1 MKKMFVRTLI
11 SALLIFLFL
20 STSYSATVY
29 NTIQLRRGSSTAWTA
44 SNPILAQGEPGY
56 ETDTGRLKIG
66 DGLTHWASL
75 AYYPTTYSEE
85 WIQQNAT
92 FTYVS
97 ATKFSTV
104 GNVTESYPVGIRV
117 KAIVTAGTIYGTVTD
132 SSASGLPTITTVTV
146 SWDSGSLDSGLS
158 AISIGIFSPVNSSV
172 PPQFF
177 VATGIVVPYGGS
189 TAPIGW
195 LMCYGQAVSR
205 TTYANLFAVIGTTF
219 GAGNGSTTF
228 NVPDLRGRAAIG
240 PDNMGGGAAGRVAA
254 ATSAGYTAGAETI
267 DVAHTHTTV
276 DHVLSINEIPSHSHT
291 TTFWPQQ
298 GADEMWG
305 GQYGTGAKTSS
316 SSYAASTSY
325 VGGGAAHNHGATE
338 SSLSATQAIMNPYV
352 AINYIIRY

>member
-1 MKKMFVRTLI
+1 MNRLTKIFI
-11 SALLIFLFL
+11 SILFL
-20 STSYSATVY
+20 LVFASTSFSATIY
-29 NTIQLRRGSSTAWTA
+29 NTIQLRRGTAAVWTS

-66 DGLTHWASL
+66 DGTTHWTSVP
-75 AYYPTTYSEE
+75 YYPTTYSEE

-117 KAIVTAGTIYGTVTD
+117 KAIVTAGTIYGTVTE
-132 SSASGLPTITTVTV
+132 SSASGTPTTTTVTV

-177 VATGIVVPYGGS
+177 VATGVVVPYAGS
-189 TAPIGW
+189 TAPTGW

-205 TTYANLFAVIGTTF
+205 TTYANLFAIIGTTF
-219 GAGNGSTTF
+219 GSGNGTTTF
-228 NVPDLRGRAAIG
+228 NVPDLRGRMAIG

-254 ATSAGYTAGAETI
+254 ATSAGYTAGVETI
-267 DVAHTHTTV
+267 NVAHTHGTG
-276 DHVLSINEIPSHSHT
+276 DHVLEIDEIPSHSHT

-298 GADEMWG
+298 GADEMYG
-305 GQYGTGAKTSS
+305 GEYGTGAKRSS
-316 SSYAASTSY
+316 GSYSASTSY
-325 VGGGAAHNHGATE
+325 VGGGAAHNHGATK
-338 SSLSATQAIMNPYV
+338 SSLSATQAIMNPYL
-352 AINYIIRY
+352 AMNYIIRY